1 MCSETRRRFAKKTAF
16 LVLALAAGSLGLLG
30 CGKQGDPSPP
40 LRDVPAPTRDLA
52 VRQQGDRIVLD
63 FAFPNLTPAGTTLG
77 GLTGVEILG
86 LSREAPAQGK
96 PAPLQPRELAA
107 ASGVQLRLE
116 AADIAPAT
124 IGDRLVVAL
133 PPLADPLP
141 QPPQARYYAVR
152 TFGPEGDRSE
162 ISNVVAIVPKAPL
175 AALERITV
183 APVGDG
189 VRIEWAGREGA
200 AGYNVYRRGA
210 QERGYRQPLHAAG
223 AEATSYVD
231 ASPVFGQS
239 YIYTVT
245 AVAERD
251 PLIESAVGSEHEVRY
266 QDRFPPPPPED
277 LVALAEGG
285 QVRLIWRPAEG
296 EDAAGYLVYRREQ
309 DGEFRRITE
318 RPVQQTEYQDAGV
331 AAGRVYYYRVTA
343 VDALGNESAPGNEVV
358 ARLR

>member
-1 MCSETRRRFAKKTAF
+1 MCSETGRRFAKKTAF
-16 LVLALAAGSLGLLG
+16 LVLALAAGPLGLLG
-30 CGKQGDPSPP
+30 CGKQGPPQPP

-52 VRQQGDRIVLD
+52 IRQQGNRIVLD
-63 FAFPNLTPAGTTLG
+63 FAFPTLTPAGTALG

-86 LSREAPAQGK
+86 LTREAPSQGK

-116 AADIAPAT
+116 TGDIAPAT
-124 IGDRLVVAL
+124 VGDRMIVAL
-133 PPLADPLP
+133 PIPDPLP

-152 TFGPEGDRSE
+152 TIGPEGDLSE
-162 ISNVVAIVPKAPL
+162 ISNVVAIVPKAPP
-175 AALERITV
+175 AALDRISVT
-183 APVGDG
+183 PVGEG
-189 VRIEWAGREGA
+189 VRVEWTGREGA

-210 QERGYRQPLHAAG
+210 QERGYGPPLQAAG
-223 AEATSYVD
+223 AESTSYVD
-231 ASPVFGQS
+231 ATPVFGQS

-251 PLIESAVGSEHEVRY
+251 PLIESAIGSEHEVRY
-266 QDRFPPPPPED
+266 QDRFPPPPPQD

-296 EDAAGYLVYRREQ
+296 EEAAGYLVYRREQ
-309 DGEFRRITE
+309 DGELRRITE
-318 RPVQQTEYQDAGV
+318 RPVQETEYQDAGV
-331 AAGRVYYYRVTA
+331 AGGRIYYYRVTA
-343 VDALGNESAPGNEVV
+343 VDALGHESAPRNEVS